1 MVNKYQGGQLDGQPT
16 ATTDFDADLAD
27 TAARAIDTF
36 KVEMDATHFQDALSA
51 VWELV
56 ARANK
61 YIDET
66 EPWVLAKDESKSA
79 ELSDV
84 MTQLAKSLRVIAALL
99 QPMMPKAP
107 AEICRQLGLPAEQ
120 IELADLSFADF
131 PASAKVVAK
140 GQPIF
145 PRRDVNEEVKFLKSQ
160 MTKNTKQKGR
170 KAMEEAKQK
179 ATAGKKEIRI
189 DVFDKVEL
197 KVGKITA
204 ADHVEGAD
212 KLLKFAIDDGAD
224 GRQIL
229 SGIAKWYPDPSVLV
243 GKKVVFVANLKPRK
257 MRGELSQGM
266 LLSSE
271 HNGQVQLLTLPD
283 SMVPGSPVE

>member
-1 MVNKYQGGQLDGQPT
+1 
-16 ATTDFDADLAD
+16 
-27 TAARAIDTF
+27 
-36 KVEMDATHFQDALSA
+36 
-51 VWELV
+51 
-56 ARANK
+56 
-61 YIDET
+61 
-66 EPWVLAKDESKSA
+66 
-79 ELSDV
+79 
-84 MTQLAKSLRVIAALL
+84 
-99 QPMMPKAP
+99 
-107 AEICRQLGLPAEQ
+107 
-120 IELADLSFADF
+120 
-131 PASAKVVAK
+131 
-140 GQPIF
+140 
-145 PRRDVNEEVKFLKSQ
+145 
-160 MTKNTKQKGR
+160 
-170 KAMEEAKQK
+170 MEEAKQK